1 MMFALLNSY
10 RVVSA
15 PPAPKLSDFTLR
27 GKSAA
32 TLLVVLFVFS
42 VLPATLR
49 AQQQPFPFSDPQKMF
64 EQFFGAAPREDR
76 AELDKIEIAPRD
88 ESQIGERAS
97 REYLA
102 ELRRQGIK
110 VITRGE
116 DVEYLRTLIDQ
127 VQPKMEHAARYKA
140 IHVHVAD
147 SDEAD
152 ARSFPGGT
160 LIFYRGLLE
169 FAENEA
175 ALVGVIGHELSHLD
189 HGHQLYDAK
198 RMKLMQTTFS
208 GANGFSPDQ
217 FFRNGAMLMRSF
229 SKPFRPE
236 DESEADDDGATWA
249 YELGYDPREMGKLF
263 LRMHERDRGAKPGLP
278 SFLLTHPYH
287 LDRYEALTER
297 FKQLQAAMPKDR
309 LYIGTENLVRR
320 VPRSVK

>member
-1 MMFALLNSY
+1 MRSRCWNSTAAHTWCLGIVVAIAL
-10 RVVSA
+10 
-15 PPAPKLSDFTLR
+15 PAPVK
-27 GKSAA
+27 G
-32 TLLVVLFVFS
+32 
-42 VLPATLR
+42 
-49 AQQQPFPFSDPQKMF
+49 QQQTFPFSDPQKMF
-64 EQFFGAAPREDR
+64 EQFFGAAPQEDR
-76 AELDKIEIAPRD
+76 EELDKIEITTRD

-102 ELRRQGIK
+102 ELRRNGIK

-116 DVEYLRTLIDQ
+116 DVEYLQKLIAQ
-127 VQPKMEHAARYKA
+127 VRPKMENTARYRT
-140 IHVHVAD
+140 IRVYVAD
-147 SDEAD
+147 SSESD

-160 LIFYRGLLE
+160 LIFYRGLLD

-189 HGHQLYDAK
+189 HAHQLYDAK
-198 RMKLMQTTFS
+198 RMKRMQSTFS

-217 FFRNGAMLMRSF
+217 FFRSGAMLMRSF

-249 YELGYDPREMGKLF
+249 YELGYDPREMAKLF
-263 LRMHERDRGAKPGLP
+263 FRMHQRDRGAKPGLP

-287 LDRYEALTER
+287 LDRHEAITDR
-297 FKQLQAAMPKDR
+297 FKQLQVDKPKDD

-320 VPRSVK
+320 VPRSVKEF